1 MKMIVEQN
9 RSFVK
14 DTDSKAVINSDRKA
28 YIAYM
33 QRIRQKQKYND
44 KLRDVVRE
52 INNLKAEMYEIKEL
66 LLKVVK

>member
-14 DTDSKAVINSDRKA
+14 DTESKAVINSDRNA
-28 YIAYM
+28 YNLYM
-33 QRIRQKQKYND
+33 QRIKHKQKQND

-52 INNLKAEMYEIKEL
+52 INILKNEMYEIKEL